1 MERKTG
7 DFADLEEN
15 PEPEISPD
23 LEENPEPEIC
33 WIWKKTRNRKFGLD
47 LEESLQG
54 PGAGNKI
61 CNWRSAD
68 IPERRGLSRRKF
80 SRALAEKY
88 GFELFD
94 VDERF
99 DEHKKMSNP
108 LFQPA
113 MNTYFNSADEFFGR
127 TVEEYKNW
135 LLNNTREQL
144 EFVLLDLIRLSE
156 NKKVLCDC
164 HLTVAQAL
172 AFSEPARV
180 VFLIKDP
187 SNLVDEYGNRPDHQ
201 GFFQYLNSATD
212 IEKAKQTVNI
222 TLYELNVN
230 RIEEIKSSSFFG

>member
-1 MERKTG
+1 MIFQDNVMKEYLKNVYFITGTPCGGKTT
-7 DFADLEEN
+7 L
-15 PEPEISPD
+15 
-23 LEENPEPEIC
+23 
-33 WIWKKTRNRKFGLD
+33 
-47 LEESLQG
+47 
-54 PGAGNKI
+54 
-61 CNWRSAD
+61 
-68 IPERRGLSRRKF
+68 

-88 GFELFD
+88 GIEIFD
-94 VDERF
+94 IDERF
-99 DEHKKMSNP
+99 EEHKKISDP

-113 MNTYFNSADEFFGR
+113 MNTYFKSADEFFGR

-135 LLNNTREQL
+135 LLENTREQL

-156 NKKVLCDC
+156 SKKVLCDC

-212 IEKAKQTVNI
+212 IEKAKQTVNT
-222 TLYELNVN
+222 TLYELNAD
-230 RIEEIKSSSFFG
+230 RIEEIKSSPFFWIERTADSTIEDTVTRVEKHFCLQVTS

>member
-1 MERKTG
+1 MTFKGYDEE
-7 DFADLEEN
+7 EEN
-15 PEPEISPD
+15 
-23 LEENPEPEIC
+23 
-33 WIWKKTRNRKFGLD
+33 K
-47 LEESLQG
+47 
-54 PGAGNKI
+54 NKI
-61 CNWRSAD
+61 DEYIEEKLFNKGDCAMIFQDNV
-68 IPERRGLSRRKF
+68 IKEYLKNVYFITGTPCGGKTTV

-156 NKKVLCDC
+156 NKKVLCDLKC
-164 HLTVAQAL
+164 YTNVVTEVANK
-172 AFSEPARV
+172 
-180 VFLIKDP
+180 I
-187 SNLVDEYGNRPDHQ
+187 
-201 GFFQYLNSATD
+201 
-212 IEKAKQTVNI
+212 
-222 TLYELNVN
+222 
-230 RIEEIKSSSFFG
+230 

>member
-1 MERKTG
+1 MIFQDNVMKEYLKNVYFITGTPCGGKT
-7 DFADLEEN
+7 
-15 PEPEISPD
+15 
-23 LEENPEPEIC
+23 
-33 WIWKKTRNRKFGLD
+33 T
-47 LEESLQG
+47 
-54 PGAGNKI
+54 
-61 CNWRSAD
+61 
-68 IPERRGLSRRKF
+68 LSH
-80 SRALAEKY
+80 ALAQKY

-94 VDERF
+94 IDERF
-99 DEHKKMSNP
+99 EEHKKISDP

-113 MNTYFNSADEFFGR
+113 MNTSFKSADEFFGR

-135 LLNNTREQL
+135 LLKNTREQL

-187 SNLVDEYGNRPDHQ
+187 SNLVEEYGNRPDHQ

-212 IEKAKQTVNI
+212 IEKAKQTVNT
-222 TLYELNVN
+222 TLYELNAD
-230 RIEEIKSSSFFG
+230 RIEEIKRSPFFWIERTADSTLEDTVACVEKHFCLQVTS

>member
-1 MERKTG
+1 MIFQDNVMKEYLKNVYFITGTPCGGKT
-7 DFADLEEN
+7 
-15 PEPEISPD
+15 
-23 LEENPEPEIC
+23 
-33 WIWKKTRNRKFGLD
+33 T
-47 LEESLQG
+47 
-54 PGAGNKI
+54 
-61 CNWRSAD
+61 
-68 IPERRGLSRRKF
+68 LSH
-80 SRALAEKY
+80 ALAEKY

-94 VDERF
+94 IDERF
-99 DEHKKMSNP
+99 EDHKKISDS

-113 MNTYFNSADEFFGR
+113 MNTCFKSADEFFGR

-135 LLNNTREQL
+135 LLKNTREQL

-180 VFLIKDP
+180 VFLIIDP

-212 IEKAKQTVNI
+212 IEKAKQTVNT
-222 TLYELNVN
+222 TLYELNAD
-230 RIEEIKSSSFFG
+230 RIEEIKRSPFFWIERTTDSTVEDTVTRVEKHFCLQVTS

>member
-1 MERKTG
+1 MYGQNTKKLFNKG
-7 DFADLEEN
+7 DFVMIFQDNVMKEYLKN
-15 PEPEISPD
+15 VYFITGTP
-23 LEENPEPEIC
+23 C
-33 WIWKKTRNRKFGLD
+33 GGKTT
-47 LEESLQG
+47 
-54 PGAGNKI
+54 
-61 CNWRSAD
+61 
-68 IPERRGLSRRKF
+68 LSH
-80 SRALAEKY
+80 ALAQKY

-94 VDERF
+94 IDERF
-99 DEHKKMSNP
+99 EEHKKISDP

-113 MNTYFNSADEFFGR
+113 MNTSFKSADEFFGR

-135 LLNNTREQL
+135 LLKNTREQL

-187 SNLVDEYGNRPDHQ
+187 SNLVEEYGNRPDHQ

-212 IEKAKQTVNI
+212 IEKAKQTVNT
-222 TLYELNVN
+222 TLYELNAD
-230 RIEEIKSSSFFG
+230 RIEEIKRSPFFWIERTADSTLEDTVACVEKHFCLQVTS

>member
-1 MERKTG
+1 MIFQDNVIKEYLKNVYFITGTPCGGKT
-7 DFADLEEN
+7 
-15 PEPEISPD
+15 
-23 LEENPEPEIC
+23 
-33 WIWKKTRNRKFGLD
+33 T
-47 LEESLQG
+47 
-54 PGAGNKI
+54 
-61 CNWRSAD
+61 
-68 IPERRGLSRRKF
+68 LSH
-80 SRALAEKY
+80 ALAQKY

-94 VDERF
+94 IDERF
-99 DEHKKMSNP
+99 EEHKKISDP

-113 MNTYFNSADEFFGR
+113 MNTSFKSADEFFGR

-135 LLNNTREQL
+135 LLKNTREQL

-156 NKKVLCDC
+156 NKRVLCDC

-212 IEKAKQTVNI
+212 IEKAKQTVNT
-222 TLYELNVN
+222 TLYELNAD
-230 RIEEIKSSSFFG
+230 RIEEIKRSPFFWIERTTDSTVEDTVASVEKHFCLQVTS

>member
-1 MERKTG
+1 M
-7 DFADLEEN
+7 
-15 PEPEISPD
+15 
-23 LEENPEPEIC
+23 
-33 WIWKKTRNRKFGLD
+33 
-47 LEESLQG
+47 
-54 PGAGNKI
+54 
-61 CNWRSAD
+61 
-68 IPERRGLSRRKF
+68 
-80 SRALAEKY
+80 
-88 GFELFD
+88 
-94 VDERF
+94 
-99 DEHKKMSNP
+99 
-108 LFQPA
+108 
-113 MNTYFNSADEFFGR
+113 
-127 TVEEYKNW
+127 
-135 LLNNTREQL
+135 NNTREQL

-230 RIEEIKSSSFFG
+230 RIEEIKKQFFLFWIERTVDSTVESTLTCVEKHLGLI

>member
-1 MERKTG
+1 MIFQDNVMKEYLKNVYFITGTPCGGKTT
-7 DFADLEEN
+7 L
-15 PEPEISPD
+15 
-23 LEENPEPEIC
+23 
-33 WIWKKTRNRKFGLD
+33 
-47 LEESLQG
+47 
-54 PGAGNKI
+54 
-61 CNWRSAD
+61 
-68 IPERRGLSRRKF
+68 

-94 VDERF
+94 IDERF
-99 DEHKKMSNP
+99 DEHKKISDP

-113 MNTYFNSADEFFGR
+113 MTTYFKSADEFFGR

-135 LLNNTREQL
+135 LLENTREQL

-156 NKKVLCDC
+156 SKKVLCDC

-212 IEKAKQTVNI
+212 IEKAKQMVKT
-222 TLYELNVN
+222 TLYELNAD
-230 RIEEIKSSSFFG
+230 RIEEIKSSLFFWIERTADSTVEDTVACVEKHFCLQVTS

>member
-1 MERKTG
+1 
-7 DFADLEEN
+7 
-15 PEPEISPD
+15 
-23 LEENPEPEIC
+23 
-33 WIWKKTRNRKFGLD
+33 
-47 LEESLQG
+47 
-54 PGAGNKI
+54 
-61 CNWRSAD
+61 
-68 IPERRGLSRRKF
+68 
-80 SRALAEKY
+80 
-88 GFELFD
+88 
-94 VDERF
+94 
-99 DEHKKMSNP
+99 MSNP

-230 RIEEIKSSSFFG
+230 RIEEIKSSSFFWIERAVDSTVESTLTCVEKHLGLI

>member
-1 MERKTG
+1 MIFQDNVVKEYLKNVYFITGTPCGGKTT
-7 DFADLEEN
+7 L
-15 PEPEISPD
+15 
-23 LEENPEPEIC
+23 
-33 WIWKKTRNRKFGLD
+33 
-47 LEESLQG
+47 
-54 PGAGNKI
+54 
-61 CNWRSAD
+61 
-68 IPERRGLSRRKF
+68 

-94 VDERF
+94 IDERF
-99 DEHKKMSNP
+99 DEHKKISDP

-113 MNTYFNSADEFFGR
+113 MNTYFKSADEFFGR

-135 LLNNTREQL
+135 LLENTREQL

-156 NKKVLCDC
+156 SKKVLCDC

-180 VFLIKDP
+180 VFLIKNP

-212 IEKAKQTVNI
+212 IEKAKQMVKT
-222 TLYELNVN
+222 TLYELNAD
-230 RIEEIKSSSFFG
+230 RIEEIKSSPFFWIERTADSTVEDTVTRVEKHFCLQVTS

>member
-1 MERKTG
+1 MYGQNTKKLFNKG
-7 DFADLEEN
+7 DFVMIFQDNVMKEYLKN
-15 PEPEISPD
+15 VYFITGTP
-23 LEENPEPEIC
+23 C
-33 WIWKKTRNRKFGLD
+33 GGKTT
-47 LEESLQG
+47 
-54 PGAGNKI
+54 
-61 CNWRSAD
+61 
-68 IPERRGLSRRKF
+68 LSH
-80 SRALAEKY
+80 ALAQKY

-94 VDERF
+94 IDERF
-99 DEHKKMSNP
+99 EEHKKISDP

-113 MNTYFNSADEFFGR
+113 MNTSFKSADEFFGR

-135 LLNNTREQL
+135 LLKNTREQL

-212 IEKAKQTVNI
+212 IEKAKQMVNT
-222 TLYELNVN
+222 TLYELNAD
-230 RIEEIKSSSFFG
+230 RIEEIKRSPFFWIERTTDSTVEDTVASVEKHFCLQVTS